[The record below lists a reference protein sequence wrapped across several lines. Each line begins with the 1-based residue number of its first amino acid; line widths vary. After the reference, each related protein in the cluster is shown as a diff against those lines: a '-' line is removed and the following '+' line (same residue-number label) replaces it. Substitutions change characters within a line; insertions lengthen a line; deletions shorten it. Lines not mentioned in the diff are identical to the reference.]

1 MQVKVDGGSRQQL
14 EPKQTTWDQRPVS
27 KQPLFLLKWAAVEL
41 VALELLSLGF
51 EWIPSMQQ
59 VSLFFYIIY
68 FNWRLITILWWF
80 LPHTDMNQPRVYMC
94 PPILNSPPYSLP
106 TPSHPLG
113 CPRAPALSALLHAS
127 NLHWSSILHMVIY
140 MFQC

>member
-59 VSLFFYIIY
+59 VSLFFLIIY

-80 LPHTDMNQPRVYMC
+80 WPYIDMNQPWVYTC
-94 PPILNSPPYSLP
+94 PPS
-106 TPSHPLG
+106 
-113 CPRAPALSALLHAS
+113 
-127 NLHWSSILHMVIY
+127 
-140 MFQC
+140 